1 MNADRRASFS
11 AMPTI
16 ALSKGR
22 ICKEAI
28 SLLARADIHLSED
41 PDISRRLSIATSHPG
56 VKILVLRAQ
65 DVPTFVEHGAAD
77 LGITGK
83 DVLMERDG
91 SGYYEPLDLGI
102 APCRLVFAEPID
114 AISSFSRSR
123 LAMPRVATK
132 YTRTTRRFFAE
143 RGVQAEIIRL
153 YGSMEI
159 APAAG
164 LADGIVDLVESGK
177 TLAANGLEVKEV
189 IAWISSR
196 LIVNKAAMKFR
207 RRQVED
213 IVEKIARAAAIPS
226 STSSEDPPAAK
237 SPLEE
242 ASS

>member
-1 MNADRRASFS
+1 ML
-11 AMPTI
+11 TI

-22 ICKEAI
+22 ICEEAI

-41 PDISRRLSIATSHPG
+41 PKRSRRLSISTSCEG
-56 VKILVLRAQ
+56 VQILVLRAQ

-83 DVLMERDG
+83 DVLLERDG
-91 SGYYEPLDLGI
+91 SGYYEPVDLGI
-102 APCRLVFAEPID
+102 ARCRLVLAERIG
-114 AISSFSRSR
+114 AASSASRSR

-132 YTRTTRRFFAE
+132 YIRTTRRFFAE
-143 RGVQAEIIRL
+143 RGMQAEIIRL

-164 LADGIVDLVESGK
+164 LADCIVDLVETGK
-177 TLAANGLEVKEV
+177 TLAANGLEVREE
-189 IAWISSR
+189 IASITSR

-213 IVEKIARAAAIPS
+213 IVDRIARAARPMAAADRSDPAPS
-226 STSSEDPPAAK
+226 FERA
-237 SPLEE
+237 SP
-242 ASS
+242 